1 MFGASLASQLRRMSD
16 DDFPILVLANG
27 KATQNEATEIVK
39 GKKIGIVLKNIF
51 LRILIFQ
58 KNFQE
63 IIAWMRR

>member
-39 GKKIGIVLKNIF
+39 GKKF
-51 LRILIFQ
+51 DF
-58 KNFQE
+58 FY
-63 IIAWMRR
+63 